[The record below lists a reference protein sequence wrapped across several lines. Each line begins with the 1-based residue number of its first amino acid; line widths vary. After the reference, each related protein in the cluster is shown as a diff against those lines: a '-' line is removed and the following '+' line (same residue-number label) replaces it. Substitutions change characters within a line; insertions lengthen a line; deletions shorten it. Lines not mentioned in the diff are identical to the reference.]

1 MKIYVY
7 LLITNPL
14 LYENIVNL
22 FEHDIETK
30 MLFELIKQPFENF
43 LVFVVRLILWTLK
56 KILFKFIWIY

>member
-1 MKIYVY
+1 MKIYLY

-43 LVFVVRLILWTLK
+43 
-56 KILFKFIWIY
+56 